1 MKSKEETF
9 ALNRIVHIITDLR
22 PLLQDRARAVTPD
35 GYVLWDCL
43 NEMEEIARTL
53 AGTNTPVTLQ
63 TVTEG
68 EDNVATTGESK
79 PENQGTEGAGAFKIT
94 SANALPYSAPMKPAS
109 GAGASLKYAVQY
121 SQNALG
127 IKT

>member
-53 AGTNTPVTLQ
+53 AGTIAPVTLQ

-68 EDNVATTGESK
+68 EDNVATNGEPK
-79 PENQGTEGAGAFKIT
+79 PCV
-94 SANALPYSAPMKPAS
+94 S
-109 GAGASLKYAVQY
+109 
-121 SQNALG
+121 
-127 IKT
+127 

>member
-53 AGTNTPVTLQ
+53 AGTIAPVTLQ

-68 EDNVATTGESK
+68 EDNVATNGEPK
-79 PENQGTEGAGAFKIT
+79 PENQGTEGAGTQPK
-94 SANALPYSAPMKPAS
+94 
-109 GAGASLKYAVQY
+109 GAGGAVRKSNAREKHEAAIATGSLE
-121 SQNALG
+121 
-127 IKT
+127 I